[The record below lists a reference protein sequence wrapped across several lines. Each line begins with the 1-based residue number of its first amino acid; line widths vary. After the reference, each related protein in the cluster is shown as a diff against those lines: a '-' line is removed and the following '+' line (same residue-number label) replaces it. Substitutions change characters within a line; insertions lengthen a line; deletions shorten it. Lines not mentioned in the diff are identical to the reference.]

1 MITATN
7 GLTLNHGVVR
17 GYRWISL
24 NEDPYGYKKED
35 PERADNRGRVLLYL
49 IDNTVEFLNI
59 TYAPLAELLI
69 AGQNNIVD
77 KGHLTVEI
85 SSSDKTETIVF
96 DPEDEDFYAILA
108 SHPLIIEKEFAHP
121 NNSTFANV
129 GWKWDGEKFHQ

>member
-24 NEDPYGYKKED
+24 EEDQYGYKKED
-35 PERADNRGRVLLYL
+35 PERANNRGRVLLYL
-49 IDNTVEFLNI
+49 IDNIVEFLNI

-69 AGQNNIVD
+69 AGQNNIID
-77 KGHLTVEI
+77 KGDLTIEV
-85 SSSDKTETIVF
+85 SVNDKTETIVF
-96 DPEDEDFYAILA
+96 DPEDEDFYAILV

-121 NNSTFANV
+121 NNSTPANI
-129 GWKWDGEKFHQ
+129 GWKWNGEVFHQ

>member
-17 GYRWISL
+17 GYRFIFMQSGQDRL
-24 NEDPYGYKKED
+24 A
-35 PERADNRGRVLLYL
+35 PEWATNTGRVLLYL

-77 KGHLTVEI
+77 KGHLTIEI
-85 SSSDKTETIVF
+85 SANDKTETIVF

-121 NNSTFANV
+121 NNATSANI

>member
-1 MITATN
+1 MITSTN

-17 GYRWISL
+17 GYRFIFIKSGQ
-24 NEDPYGYKKED
+24 DRFA
-35 PERADNRGRVLLYL
+35 PEWAANTGRVLLYL

-69 AGQNNIVD
+69 TGQNNIVD
-77 KGHLTVEI
+77 KGHLTIEI
-85 SSSDKTETIVF
+85 SSNDKTETIVF

-121 NNSTFANV
+121 NNSTSANV
-129 GWKWDGEKFHQ
+129 GWKWDGEKFYQ